1 MAGWSLGAPAGI
13 TGAMFRSPP
22 ARAADGFRPERVAA
36 WVRRVALPL
45 AVLGTLAL
53 LWVLELTR
61 VPQGMDTVPDI
72 APGSTLLL
80 DRRWSSAREGIVVM
94 VDLPQGGTLL
104 TRLAR
109 VEPDGRLWVENDRKE
124 SLLPDSRALGA
135 LAPDCYRGAVLV
147 VFPPDTGIEVP
158 R

>member
-1 MAGWSLGAPAGI
+1 
-13 TGAMFRSPP
+13 MFRSPP

-147 VFPPDTGIEVP
+147 VFPPDTGVEVP

>member
-1 MAGWSLGAPAGI
+1 MPAGI
-13 TGAMFRSPP
+13 TGVMSAALP
-22 ARAADGFRPERVAA
+22 ARAVAGLRPDRLAA
-36 WVRRVALPL
+36 WVRRAALPL
-45 AVLGTLAL
+45 ALLGTLAL
-53 LWVLELTR
+53 LWALELSR

-80 DRRWSSAREGIVVM
+80 DRRRSSAREGIVVM

-124 SLLPDSRALGA
+124 SLLPDSRALGL
-135 LAPDCYRGAVLV
+135 LAADCYRGAVLV
-147 VFPPDTGIEVP
+147 VFPPDTAAEVP